1 MSAALSLARRYGLA
15 RVIANEG
22 IAIIDMLNEMELPQ
36 DLWMQSVLA
45 LTRRQAALYPSFMK
59 QVADKPMFTDREYQ
73 VYSLMIAGYKNAKI
87 ASILNISER
96 TVKYFCGLIYQKLGV
111 STRAEALNRA
121 SELGDIK

>member
-1 MSAALSLARRYGLA
+1 
-15 RVIANEG
+15 
-22 IAIIDMLNEMELPQ
+22 
-36 DLWMQSVLA
+36 
-45 LTRRQAALYPSFMK
+45 
-59 QVADKPMFTDREYQ
+59 
-73 VYSLMIAGYKNAKI
+73 MIAGYKNAKI